1 VSSNGLVLISI
12 NYGCH
17 GIPSPPRVLFFQ
29 ALELSIYL
37 SSPNLLKKSET
48 KDGWQYPED
57 ELPSWWG
64 QGPSSGQPMNFV
76 YFFLFIYECSCMVFL
91 FQYMIRY
98 GFCLFQE
105 KASTLMDRAG
115 NAAQSAKESVQE
127 VQIFSFSLIFYV
139 FFREFIL
146 ATTIACA
153 QEYNEQ
159 MHNLIMILVLG
170 LGWSTGD
177 VYGTGSCWR
186 SEECNW
192 NEQMN

>member
-1 VSSNGLVLISI
+1 MAAMAYLD
-12 NYGCH
+12 YQEFC
-17 GIPSPPRVLFFQ
+17 FFK
-29 ALELSIYL
+29 YL
-37 SSPNLLKKSET
+37 SFQFICVLQNLLKKSET

-76 YFFLFIYECSCMVFL
+76 YFFLFIYECSCMIFL

-98 GFCLFQE
+98 EFCLFQE

-139 FFREFIL
+139 FFLENSSSPL
-146 ATTIACA
+146 
-153 QEYNEQ
+153 Q
-159 MHNLIMILVLG
+159 
-170 LGWSTGD
+170 
-177 VYGTGSCWR
+177 
-186 SEECNW
+186 
-192 NEQMN
+192 